1 MVLTRVGYSQELAL
15 LEEVANG
22 AYQLESFSA
31 EDVAGAGEIL
41 RKYKDLGIGL
51 ADGSNV
57 VLADRHDTLD
67 ILTLDERH
75 FRPLRNANG
84 RPFRLLPFD
93 A

>member
-51 ADGSNV
+51 ADASNV
-57 VLADRHDTLD
+57 VLANRHDPD
-67 ILTLDERH
+67 
-75 FRPLRNANG
+75 AG
-84 RPFRLLPFD
+84 RASLPT
-93 A
+93 AT